1 MHIARSIVIGI
12 EKVSVLWNFCPISP
26 DEFFQDKSFEK
37 PRGMREMPFG
47 RADVRHGLHD
57 AILGFETNT
66 KRIGELSDLME
77 AIPQS
82 LDPRLA
88 RGKKRSF
95 RRRRCGG
102 GFNGGRAQGFS
113 PSW

>member
-12 EKVSVLWNFCPISP
+12 EKVSVLWNLCPISR

-37 PRGMREMPFG
+37 PRGMSEMPFG

-66 KRIGELSDLME
+66 KRVCEVSDLMK
-77 AIPQS
+77 AIAQPFDS
-82 LDPRLA
+82 GLTRDE
-88 RGKKRSF
+88 KWF
-95 RRRRCGG
+95 FCRRCRRG
-102 GFNGGRAQGFS
+102 GFN
-113 PSW
+113 

>member
-12 EKVSVLWNFCPISP
+12 KKVSVLWNFCPVSP

-88 RGKKRSF
+88 PGKKRSI
-95 RRRRCGG
+95 RCCGG
-102 GFNGGRAQGFS
+102 GF
-113 PSW
+113 

>member
-1 MHIARSIVIGI
+1 MKSESSPIRFVLVSNPRIASCNPYRTSARPNGI
-12 EKVSVLWNFCPISP
+12 SLI
-26 DEFFQDKSFEK
+26 
-37 PRGMREMPFG
+37 PRGMSEMPFG
-47 RADVRHGLHD
+47 RADVRYGLHD

-66 KRIGELSDLME
+66 KRIGELSDFME

-95 RRRRCGG
+95 RRRRCGD
-102 GFNGGRAQGFS
+102 GFNGRRAHGF
-113 PSW
+113 